1 MIIVRVELVSAITGQ
16 TTELARMQISNDGAG
31 TVTHG
36 SYDGVTF
43 RGRDREALDQGTVS
57 RTGRVQ
63 NFPRQST
70 HVWSLVARM
79 LATMR
84 YR

>member
-16 TTELARMQISNDGAG
+16 TTELARMQITNDGTGSA
-31 TVTHG
+31 TQG
-36 SYDGVTF
+36 SYGGMTF
-43 RGRDREALDQGTVS
+43 RGRSKPALDQRSVS
-57 RTGRVQ
+57 RQGRVEG
-63 NFPRQST
+63 FPRKST

-79 LATMR
+79 LANMG